1 MTLLWFHFNS
11 PRPSSTHFS
20 KELFPDIIFSS
31 LFVSVFHK
39 YLLSTYY
46 THPLRDGTVNKIDN
60 SSALPLWRW
69 HSEEGITGR
78 WKITTM
84 KAIKFIKS
92 GGDLCFGGKVELR
105 QWGQE
110 TASLSPEPVSSTQ
123 PFAWVPLQNW
133 DPVNASR
140 QKVWAPLDFLL
151 LGVTVAHCLM
161 SEVDSYV
168 FVQFSR
174 FFYGGR
180 ASLVPGFPGGSDSK
194 ASACNA
200 GVLGWI
206 PVSGRSPGEGNGH
219 PLQYSCL
226 EDPMQRRLV
235 GYSPWG
241 CKELDTT

>member
-84 KAIKFIKS
+84 KAIKLIKS

-174 FFYGGR
+174 FFLWWQG
-180 ASLVPGFPGGSDSK
+180 
-194 ASACNA
+194 
-200 GVLGWI
+200 
-206 PVSGRSPGEGNGH
+206 
-219 PLQYSCL
+219 
-226 EDPMQRRLV
+226 
-235 GYSPWG
+235 
-241 CKELDTT
+241 